1 MEKKLKG
8 NKSTQQMPTMEYPAM
23 YRIRFRG
30 QLDSSWS
37 ERLGGMTMTTT
48 GGRDIDETTVLE
60 GQLRDQA
67 ALTGIL
73 NTLYDMQLPLVSV
86 DCINSENK
94 RRTK

>member
-1 MEKKLKG
+1 
-8 NKSTQQMPTMEYPAM
+8 M
-23 YRIRFRG
+23 YRIRVRG

-48 GGRDIDETTVLE
+48 GGMDTDETTMLE
-60 GQLRDQA
+60 GQLLDQA

-86 DCINSENK
+86 ECINFENK